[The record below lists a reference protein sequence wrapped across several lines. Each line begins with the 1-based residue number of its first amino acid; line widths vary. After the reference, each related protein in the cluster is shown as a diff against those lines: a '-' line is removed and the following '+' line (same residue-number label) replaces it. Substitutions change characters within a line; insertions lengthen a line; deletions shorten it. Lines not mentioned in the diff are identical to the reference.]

1 MVHLSSTNNV
11 LLEKLLQKSF
21 MQSPCPLLLSL
32 SLSLYD
38 EQDYMMGGGGGGKGD
53 PWKFFGIQQY

>member
-32 SLSLYD
+32 SLYD